1 MLWIFTVTL
10 LPGARQ
16 GEPRAPLTSAH
27 DLLLAPLLLLVCRSP
42 TLAPP
47 RARVRVRGAAVAY
60 GAWAVA
66 VDPLAVDGYLTL
78 TQMLAYL
85 LGMGLMLKA
94 SYPENF
100 GKSSCGC
107 C

>member
-1 MLWIFTVTL
+1 M
-10 LPGARQ
+10 
-16 GEPRAPLTSAH
+16 
-27 DLLLAPLLLLVCRSP
+27 
-42 TLAPP
+42 
-47 RARVRVRGAAVAY
+47 RVRGAAVGY

-100 GKSSCGC
+100 GKLSCGC